1 MDKEWDKAT
10 QVQIVSLKDQY
21 ESNKEDLLQRV
32 LTLVCDIKPEPH
44 VNARVE

>member
-10 QVQIVSLKDQY
+10 QDQIVSLKDQY

-32 LTLVCDIKPEPH
+32 LTLVCDIKPERH
-44 VNARVE
+44 INARIE